1 MIDMSSAPSPA
12 VAMPRGTCSTTMP
25 SPVGE
30 LRLVAVEHALAAIYF
45 PESRD
50 APVVATPA
58 RSAPDHPVLRL
69 AAVQLAEYF
78 AGDRD
83 RFSIPLAPRGTP
95 FQHKVWQALAAI
107 PYGETR
113 SYGEIAR
120 AIGTPSASRA
130 VGAANGRN
138 PLPIIV
144 PCHRVIGADGT
155 LTGFGGGLDAKRWLL
170 AHEQR
175 ARR

>member
-1 MIDMSSAPSPA
+1 MIDVSSASSPA
-12 VAMPRGTCSTTMP
+12 LAARRGTCSTTMP

-30 LRLVAVEHALAAIYF
+30 LRLVAVGDALAAIYF

-50 APVVATPA
+50 APVVVTPPT
-58 RSAPDHPVLRL
+58 STPDHPALRL
-69 AAVQLAEYF
+69 AATQLAEYF
-78 AGDRD
+78 AGERD
-83 RFSIPLAPRGTP
+83 AFSIPLAPRGTP
-95 FQHKVWQALAAI
+95 FQHRVWQALAAI

-120 AIGTPSASRA
+120 VIGSPSASRA

-138 PLPIIV
+138 PIPIVV

-175 ARR
+175 VRR